1 MYYIFKVYNK
11 LTLYKGWVK
20 MNEYRELYNKIIDVK
35 ARLAALM
42 RECGEYTVS
51 IHEDIQD
58 SLTDAS
64 DGLKYFF

>member
-1 MYYIFKVYNK
+1 
-11 LTLYKGWVK
+11 

-42 RECGEYTVS
+42 RECGEDTVS